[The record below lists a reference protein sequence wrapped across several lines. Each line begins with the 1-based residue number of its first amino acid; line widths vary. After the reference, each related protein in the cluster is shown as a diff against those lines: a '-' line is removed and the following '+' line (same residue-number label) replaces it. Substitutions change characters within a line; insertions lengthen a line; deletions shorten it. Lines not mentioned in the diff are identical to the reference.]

1 MAGACPDSV
10 LATLGEGKLA
20 VLPTLAGL
28 MLGTWLYGLF
38 PEVRKIGIRKRPGMD
53 AREVL

>member
-1 MAGACPDSV
+1 V